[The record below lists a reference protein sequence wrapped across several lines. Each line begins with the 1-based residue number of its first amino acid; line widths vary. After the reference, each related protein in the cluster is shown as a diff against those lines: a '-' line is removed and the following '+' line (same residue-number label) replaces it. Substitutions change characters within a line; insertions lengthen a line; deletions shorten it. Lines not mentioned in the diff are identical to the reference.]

1 MASSDSQIRPPSP
14 IGREKREISHL
25 AGACAPPVSQIYG
38 TAEIPTAPNIG
49 PFAHQ
54 ERRKAM
60 KETSKTLVAIAF
72 GIGGGL
78 LVANPIFS
86 STINL
91 KTPSTTPVRMAYGR
105 VSTISALVE
114 SVNWASIEAEPLP
127 PTF

>member
-1 MASSDSQIRPPSP
+1 
-14 IGREKREISHL
+14 
-25 AGACAPPVSQIYG
+25 
-38 TAEIPTAPNIG
+38 
-49 PFAHQ
+49 
-54 ERRKAM
+54 M
-60 KETSKTLVAIAF
+60 KETSKTLVAVAF

-91 KTPSTTPVRMAYGR
+91 KTPSTTPARMAFAG